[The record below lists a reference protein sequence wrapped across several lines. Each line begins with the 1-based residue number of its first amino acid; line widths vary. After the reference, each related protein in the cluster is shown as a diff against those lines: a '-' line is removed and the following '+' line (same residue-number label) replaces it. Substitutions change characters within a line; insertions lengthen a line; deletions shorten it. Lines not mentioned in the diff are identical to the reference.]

1 MAFRTLREDL
11 AAARL
16 HDPAA
21 RSGFEIFVVYSG
33 LHAIWAYRLTHRL
46 WRRGLRLPARIIS
59 QITRSLTGVEIHP
72 GATIGRRFFIDH
84 GSGTVIGETAIIG
97 DDVMMYHQVTL
108 GGKAP
113 RYSLPG
119 SKRHPTIENGVTVG
133 AGAKILGDIVIGAGS
148 AVGSNAVVTRSA
160 PPNSVLVGVPAVAR
174 PMSSAGS
181 SNSDVS
187 TVGVAP
193 ADGAPIRELVS
204 SAQLVASDPDWMI

>member
-33 LHAIWAYRLTHRL
+33 LHAVWAYRLAHRL
-46 WRRGLRLPARIIS
+46 WKRGFRLPARVIS

-84 GSGTVIGETAIIG
+84 GSGTVIGETAVIG

-160 PPNSVLVGVPAVAR
+160 PPHSVIVGVPAVAR
-174 PMSSAGS
+174 PMTRVADSAQEP
-181 SNSDVS
+181 
-187 TVGVAP
+187 VGAP
-193 ADGAPIRELVS
+193 AA
-204 SAQLVASDPDWMI
+204 AAAAAAASDLDWMI